1 VPAVKLTYN
10 NTDYENEIVAE
21 GGRIEMTHA
30 MAGESLSADSLT
42 VPITTG
48 GQPIRLLAADQE
60 DNDLLVSD
68 DNEILCLDSGVN
80 APEYIKNSPG
90 LLYYGNDLLV
100 KHYLHQINRRSKY
113 EYEMVFYS
121 AVWLL
126 DQSDHVGGLYTGET
140 AETVLSD
147 ILSNIVMY
155 SIDDDIKGIQIYGY
169 LPYDKRRNN
178 LMKVLMAIGAA
189 LKNASDGSLR
199 ITQLSDAVA
208 GVFGEERV
216 YLGGKVSHTS
226 PATAVQVTEH
236 NYLPSE
242 EEVILFDDSTVG
254 TETVIFNEPYHDL
267 TIDNGTI
274 ISSGVNYCTFSAT
287 GYVKL
292 TGKRYN
298 HVTRIVTV
306 GDVPTGTDTDTVRRV
321 TDNTL
326 LTPVNAQAV
335 AEKLYEYLTKSE
347 IIRQDVLV
355 GTERP
360 GDVVSVLNPY
370 TKEMVEACIKS
381 MSVQFGKSNLKA
393 TCEFL
398 VGYIPA
404 GITTGFENYVVLTGS
419 GTWTPPAGTTKIR
432 AILVNPGNDGKD
444 GERGGD
450 TTAWSTSLPVN
461 VGKGG
466 KGGDGGD
473 GGEILEINLNVTP
486 EAPISYACGQNEGE
500 ETTFGGYSAKL
511 GRKYPYGYYEPKSGL
526 TLGKKGENGVDG
538 RPGNS
543 FQEVGE
549 PIVYKDVTYN
559 CGSNGANYTRGGS
572 YPGTAFGGGGGGA
585 AVGGNGQNGKNG
597 SEGLFYEPG
606 VGSRDY
612 LFHGDG
618 GNGASAT
625 IPGEDAAE
633 YGQGGGGGHGG
644 GGAGYEIGKLPT
656 NNYNSPTPPFS
667 SPAFDL
673 PKGGSG
679 SPGGKGGPG
688 CIIVYY

>member
-1 VPAVKLTYN
+1 MPAVKLTYN

-60 DNDLLVSD
+60 DNDLLISD
-68 DNEILCLDSGVN
+68 DNEILCLDSGVS

-147 ILSNIVMY
+147 ILSNIVTY
-155 SIDDDIKGIQIYGY
+155 SIDDDIKDIRIYGY

-199 ITQLSDAVA
+199 ITQLSDVVA
-208 GVFGEERV
+208 GIFDGERV
-216 YLGGKVSHTS
+216 YLGGTVSDSS

-242 EEVILFDDSTVG
+242 EEVTLFDDSTIG

-267 TIDNGTI
+267 LCEGGTI
-274 ISSGVNYCTFSAT
+274 VSSGVNYCTFTAT
-287 GYVKL
+287 GYVTLK
-292 TGKRYN
+292 GKRYN
-298 HVTRIVTV
+298 HVTRIITV
-306 GDVPTGTDTDTVRRV
+306 GEVPTGTESDTVRKV

-326 LTPVNAQAV
+326 ITPLNSVFI
-335 AEKLYEYLTKSE
+335 AEKIYNYLTKSQ
-347 IIRQDVLV
+347 IIKQDVIV

-370 TKEMVEACIKS
+370 TQEMVEACIKS
-381 MSVQFGKSNLKA
+381 MAIQFGKSRLKA

-398 VGYIPA
+398 VGYKPPGA
-404 GITTGFENYVVLTGS
+404 TTGFTNYIVLTGS
-419 GTWTPPAGTTKIR
+419 GTWTVPEGVTRIRIILCGAGQNGENGK
-432 AILVNPGNDGKD
+432 PGTNNIVTVGQT
-444 GERGGD
+444 GNSTGQPGG
-450 TTAWSTSLPVN
+450 A
-461 VGKGG
+461 GGQKGLSG
-466 KGGDGGD
+466 R
-473 GGEILEINLNVTP
+473 IFEINVNVTP
-486 EAPISYACGQNEGE
+486 EDEISYSCGE
-500 ETTFGGYSAKL
+500 ENDEATVFGSYSSEV
-511 GRKYPYGYYEPKSGL
+511 GRRYTYGFTDPLSGL
-526 TLGKKGENGVDG
+526 TIGGDGIDGVAGGKGTNFPNGYG
-538 RPGNS
+538 P
-543 FQEVGE
+543 
-549 PIVYKDVTYN
+549 PVTFNGQTWYPTAIDDYWAASGGPAV
-559 CGSNGANYTRGGS
+559 GSNATTRHGAN
-572 YPGTAFGGGGGGA
+572 
-585 AVGGNGQNGKNG
+585 
-597 SEGLFYEPG
+597 
-606 VGSRDY
+606 
-612 LFHGDG
+612 
-618 GNGASAT
+618 AT
-625 IPGEDAAE
+625 IPGADGEN
-633 YGQGGGGGHGG
+633 YGEGGSGGHGG
-644 GGAGYEIGKLPT
+644 GGAGGMRPETFVSGAWI
-656 NNYNSPTPPFS
+656 S
-667 SPAFDL
+667 
-673 PKGGSG
+673 GGAG